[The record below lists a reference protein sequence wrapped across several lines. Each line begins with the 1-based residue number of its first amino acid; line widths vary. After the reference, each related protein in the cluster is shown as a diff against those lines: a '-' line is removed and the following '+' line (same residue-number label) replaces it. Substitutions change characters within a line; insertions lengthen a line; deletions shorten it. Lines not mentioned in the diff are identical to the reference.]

1 MLDIHKPK
9 RAAAADGVRI
19 CANAGEVTADDWWLE
34 RFVLNCSY
42 RTVVDMSWTC
52 RGLSMTGG

>member
-19 CANAGEVTADDWWLE
+19 CANAGELTADDCWLE
-34 RFVLNCSY
+34 RFVLNCSD
-42 RTVVDMSWTC
+42 RTVVDC
-52 RGLSMTGG
+52 R